1 MAFFS
6 FDVSGLSQSHG
17 ALASLLVQGSPDKHL
32 TESVDAVSLAF
43 MAHHNRQLPFDRLA
57 RAKYIEAIRQI
68 NKVLKSPHLAT
79 ADTTLQSVLL
89 LDLYEKL
96 VNRDQLDASAWIAH
110 VNGAVALVKAR
121 GTRNVSSHTAR
132 QLAWRLITMTIIGCA
147 VVSMRIL
154 DALLELRQ
162 NFRPFYLENDNKWR
176 IAELCFNLVD
186 LKADISEG
194 RLITKTDI
202 LGAGWALESRFAAMQ
217 EELLLSW
224 VDDPPVLAD
233 HYDLDQD
240 HFVTQGANVFRTMR
254 DLSQINPASP
264 PSCEIIE
271 ASLREICASAPQF
284 FLAGARPGNELP
296 FSLSQI
302 QQCYA
307 LLPPLYMASQL
318 SKDPKVRAWVIGIMH
333 HMAKAGMWEWR
344 EESPR
349 F

>member
-1 MAFFS
+1 MDSSADCGLTLTQCDLKKESCSQCIRAGISCFGYRDPNGLIIHDESLKTQQRVVSTFETYTATTPIHLDLAQDVRARMAFFS

-224 VDDPPVLAD
+224 
-233 HYDLDQD
+233 
-240 HFVTQGANVFRTMR
+240 
-254 DLSQINPASP
+254 
-264 PSCEIIE
+264 
-271 ASLREICASAPQF
+271 
-284 FLAGARPGNELP
+284 
-296 FSLSQI
+296 
-302 QQCYA
+302 
-307 LLPPLYMASQL
+307 
-318 SKDPKVRAWVIGIMH
+318 
-333 HMAKAGMWEWR
+333 
-344 EESPR
+344 
-349 F
+349 